1 LFHPSKARFGGLFFA
16 ILAARPLRY
25 HVPMK
30 ILAIDDHELVREG
43 LLQVLQTLGDGVDII
58 QSDNAQQAFM
68 RLIAHRDLDLI
79 LLDYHLPDMTGLEM
93 LQELGRRAPTV
104 PVLMISGMANA
115 QLMRQVLTAG
125 AAGFISKSSSSK
137 ELLRAI
143 KVVLDGGIY
152 TPEDLRDLEG
162 LIVDGTMPKR
172 ASLSRTQER
181 VFRCMIDGMSNR
193 DIAHK
198 LDIGEETV
206 KSHVSSILRYFDVQ
220 NRTQAV
226 LAGVNYGFRP
236 GI

>member
-1 LFHPSKARFGGLFFA
+1 
-16 ILAARPLRY
+16 
-25 HVPMK
+25 MK

-43 LLQVLQTLGDGVDII
+43 LRQVLQMLGDDIDVI
-58 QSDNAQQAFM
+58 QAETAQDAFM
-68 RLIAHRDLDLI
+68 VLIAHRDLDLI

-93 LQELGRRAPTV
+93 LQQLGRRAPEV

-115 QLMRQVLTAG
+115 HLMRQVLTAG
-125 AAGFISKSSSSK
+125 AAGFISKSKPSAD
-137 ELLRAI
+137 LLKAI

-152 TPEDLRDLEG
+152 TPDDLLDLEG
-162 LIVDGTMPKR
+162 QIVDGTMPKR
-172 ASLSRTQER
+172 PSLSRTQER

-193 DIAHK
+193 DIAVR
-198 LDIGEETV
+198 LEIGEETV
-206 KSHVSSILRYFDVQ
+206 KSHVSSILRHFDVQ

>member
-1 LFHPSKARFGGLFFA
+1 
-16 ILAARPLRY
+16 
-25 HVPMK
+25 MK

-43 LLQVLQTLGDGVDII
+43 LRHVLQMLGDDVQIL

-93 LQELGRRAPTV
+93 LQELGRRAPEV

-125 AAGFISKSSSSK
+125 AAGFISKSSPSD
-137 ELLRAI
+137 LLLKAI

-162 LIVDGTMPKR
+162 LIVDGVMPKR

-193 DIAHK
+193 DIAHR

>member
-1 LFHPSKARFGGLFFA
+1 
-16 ILAARPLRY
+16 
-25 HVPMK
+25 MK

-43 LLQVLQTLGDGVDII
+43 LRQVLQMLGDDIDVI
-58 QSDNAQQAFM
+58 QAETAQEAFM
-68 RLIAHRDLDLI
+68 VLIGHRDLDLI

-93 LQELGRRAPTV
+93 LQQLGRRAPEV

-125 AAGFISKSSSSK
+125 AAGFISKSKPSAD
-137 ELLRAI
+137 LLKAI

-152 TPEDLRDLEG
+152 TPDDLLDLEG
-162 LIVDGTMPKR
+162 QIVDGTMPKR
-172 ASLSRTQER
+172 PSLSRTQER

-193 DIAHK
+193 DIAVR
-198 LDIGEETV
+198 LEIGEETV
-206 KSHVSSILRYFDVQ
+206 KSHVSSILRHFDVQ

-226 LAGVNYGFRP
+226 LAGVIYGFRP

>member
-1 LFHPSKARFGGLFFA
+1 
-16 ILAARPLRY
+16 
-25 HVPMK
+25 MK
-30 ILAIDDHELVREG
+30 ILAIDDHELVQAG
-43 LLQVLQTLGDGVDII
+43 LHQVLQMLGDDIDVI
-58 QSDNAQQAFM
+58 QADSAQEAFM
-68 RLIAHRDLDLI
+68 VLISHRDLDLI

-93 LQELGRRAPTV
+93 LQQLGRRAPEV

-115 QLMRQVLTAG
+115 QLMRQVLAAG
-125 AAGFISKSSSSK
+125 AAGFISKSNPSAS
-137 ELLRAI
+137 LLKAI

-152 TPEDLRDLEG
+152 TPDDLLDLEG
-162 LIVDGTMPKR
+162 QIVDGTMPKR

-181 VFRCMIDGMSNR
+181 VFRCMVDGLSNR
-193 DIAHK
+193 DIAQR

-226 LAGVNYGFRP
+226 LAGVKYGFRP

>member
-1 LFHPSKARFGGLFFA
+1 
-16 ILAARPLRY
+16 
-25 HVPMK
+25 MK

-43 LLQVLQTLGDGVDII
+43 LLQVLQTLGDGVDIL

>member
-1 LFHPSKARFGGLFFA
+1 
-16 ILAARPLRY
+16 
-25 HVPMK
+25 M
-30 ILAIDDHELVREG
+30 
-43 LLQVLQTLGDGVDII
+43 LQVLQTLGDGVDIL

>member
-1 LFHPSKARFGGLFFA
+1 
-16 ILAARPLRY
+16 
-25 HVPMK
+25 MK

-43 LLQVLQTLGDGVDII
+43 LSQVLQILDDDIDLI
-58 QSDNAQQAFM
+58 QAENAQEAFM
-68 RLIAHRDLDLI
+68 VLIAHRDLDLI

-93 LQELGRRAPTV
+93 LQQLGRRAPEV

-115 QLMRQVLTAG
+115 QLMRQVLVAG
-125 AAGFISKSSSSK
+125 AAGFISKSKPSTT
-137 ELLRAI
+137 LLKAI

-152 TPEDLRDLEG
+152 TPDDLLDLEG
-162 LIVDGTMPKR
+162 QIVDGTMPKR
-172 ASLSRTQER
+172 PSLSRTQER

-193 DIAHK
+193 DIAVR
-198 LDIGEETV
+198 LEIGEETV
-206 KSHVSSILRYFDVQ
+206 KSHVSSILRHFDVQ

>member
-1 LFHPSKARFGGLFFA
+1 
-16 ILAARPLRY
+16 
-25 HVPMK
+25 MK

-43 LLQVLQTLGDGVDII
+43 LNQVLQMLGDDIDVI
-58 QSDNAQQAFM
+58 QADNAQEAFM
-68 RLIAHRDLDLI
+68 VLIAHRDLDLI

-93 LQELGRRAPTV
+93 LQQLGRRAPEV

-125 AAGFISKSSSSK
+125 AAGFISKSKPSAA
-137 ELLRAI
+137 LLKAI

-152 TPEDLRDLEG
+152 TPDDLMDLEG
-162 LIVDGTMPKR
+162 QIVDGTMPKR
-172 ASLSRTQER
+172 PSLSRTQER
-181 VFRCMIDGMSNR
+181 VFRCMVDGLANR
-193 DIAHK
+193 DIAQR
-198 LDIGEETV
+198 LEIGEETV

-226 LAGVNYGFRP
+226 LAGVKYGFRP

>member
-1 LFHPSKARFGGLFFA
+1 
-16 ILAARPLRY
+16 
-25 HVPMK
+25 MK

>member
-1 LFHPSKARFGGLFFA
+1 
-16 ILAARPLRY
+16 
-25 HVPMK
+25 MK

-43 LLQVLQTLGDGVDII
+43 LLQVLHVLGDGVDII

>member
-1 LFHPSKARFGGLFFA
+1 MKKPALAGFFLTSPGT
-16 ILAARPLRY
+16 LAVRY
-25 HVPMK
+25 HAGMK

-43 LLQVLQTLGDGVDII
+43 LRHVLHMLGDGIDVI
-58 QSDNAQQAFM
+58 QADNAQQAFLV
-68 RLIAHRDLDLI
+68 LISHRDLDLI

-93 LQELGRRAPTV
+93 LQQLGRRAPEV

-115 QLMRQVLTAG
+115 QLMRQVLAAG
-125 AAGFISKSSSSK
+125 AAGFISKSNPSAA
-137 ELLRAI
+137 LLKAI

-206 KSHVSSILRYFDVQ
+206 KSHVSSILRHFDVQ

>member
-1 LFHPSKARFGGLFFA
+1 
-16 ILAARPLRY
+16 
-25 HVPMK
+25 MK

-43 LLQVLQTLGDGVDII
+43 LNQVLQMLGDDIDVI
-58 QSDNAQQAFM
+58 QADNAQEAFM
-68 RLIAHRDLDLI
+68 VLIGHRDLDLI

-93 LQELGRRAPTV
+93 LQQLGRRAPEV

-115 QLMRQVLTAG
+115 HLMRQVLTAG
-125 AAGFISKSSSSK
+125 AAGFISKSKPSAD
-137 ELLRAI
+137 LLKAI

-152 TPEDLRDLEG
+152 TPDDLLDLEG
-162 LIVDGTMPKR
+162 QIVDGTMPKR
-172 ASLSRTQER
+172 PSLSRTQER

-193 DIAHK
+193 DIAVR
-198 LDIGEETV
+198 LEIGEETV
-206 KSHVSSILRYFDVQ
+206 KSHVSSILRHFDVQ

>member
-1 LFHPSKARFGGLFFA
+1 
-16 ILAARPLRY
+16 
-25 HVPMK
+25 MK

-43 LLQVLQTLGDGVDII
+43 LRHVLQMLGDDVQIL

-93 LQELGRRAPTV
+93 LQELGRRAPEV

-125 AAGFISKSSSSK
+125 AAGFISKSSPSD
-137 ELLRAI
+137 LLLKAI

-162 LIVDGTMPKR
+162 LIVDGVMPKR

>member
-1 LFHPSKARFGGLFFA
+1 
-16 ILAARPLRY
+16 
-25 HVPMK
+25 MK
-30 ILAIDDHELVREG
+30 ILAIDDHELVQAG
-43 LLQVLQTLGDGVDII
+43 LHQVLQMLGDDIDVI
-58 QSDNAQQAFM
+58 QADSAQEAFM
-68 RLIAHRDLDLI
+68 VLISHRDLDLI

-93 LQELGRRAPTV
+93 LQQLGRRAPEV

-125 AAGFISKSSSSK
+125 AAGFISKSSPSD
-137 ELLRAI
+137 LLLKAI

-162 LIVDGTMPKR
+162 LIVDGVMPKR

-206 KSHVSSILRYFDVQ
+206 KSHVSSILRHFDVQ

>member
-1 LFHPSKARFGGLFFA
+1 MAGSGLA
-16 ILAARPLRY
+16 PLNY
-25 HVPMK
+25 HSTMK

-43 LLQVLQTLGDGVDII
+43 LRHVLQMLGDDVQIL

-93 LQELGRRAPTV
+93 LQELGRRAPEV

-125 AAGFISKSSSSK
+125 AAGFISKSSPSD
-137 ELLRAI
+137 LLLKAI

-162 LIVDGTMPKR
+162 LIVDGVMPKR

>member
-1 LFHPSKARFGGLFFA
+1 
-16 ILAARPLRY
+16 
-25 HVPMK
+25 MK

-43 LLQVLQTLGDGVDII
+43 LHQVLQMLGDGVDIM

-115 QLMRQVLTAG
+115 QLMRQVLVAG

-181 VFRCMIDGMSNR
+181 VFRCMVDGMSNR